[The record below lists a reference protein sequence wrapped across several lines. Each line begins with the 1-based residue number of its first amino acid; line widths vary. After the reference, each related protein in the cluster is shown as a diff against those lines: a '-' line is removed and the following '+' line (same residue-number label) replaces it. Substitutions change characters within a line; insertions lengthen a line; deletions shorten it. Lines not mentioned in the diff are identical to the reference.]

1 MNKMNCFLII
11 SLFIGLQTTEGQS
24 HLNEKKFRIV
34 GYYSLKK
41 AMMDSISD
49 VPFEKLTHINLY
61 FLNPD
66 TSGNF
71 NEDFSALSLFLQEA
85 HRHNVKV
92 LPSIAGGGRHDYYH
106 NLLKD
111 EHRGKLISRLLKIVT
126 DYGFDGIDVDL
137 EGSDI
142 DENYEKFV
150 TELAKVFH
158 KHSKL
163 VTAAI
168 AVFYKDVLSDKAL
181 EQYDFVNVMSYD
193 HTGPWRP
200 EKPGPHSTY
209 EQAEEDLNYFLDDR
223 KIPREKINLGVPFYG
238 YGFGPSLTSRAT
250 SMNYDEIVSAYPEAK
265 DEDSL
270 DLPGGATL
278 YFNGSETIRR
288 KTALAKNKASG
299 IMIWQLS
306 GDAKD
311 EESLLNFINKEL
323 KPIEE

>member
-1 MNKMNCFLII
+1 MNKRNCFLII
-11 SLFIGLQTTEGQS
+11 CLFIGLQTTKGQS
-24 HLNEKKFRIV
+24 HVNEKKFRIV

-71 NEDFSALSLFLQEA
+71 NEDFSALSPFLQAA
-85 HRHNVKV
+85 HRHHVKV

-106 NLLKD
+106 NLLKNQN
-111 EHRGKLISRLLKIVT
+111 RGKLISSLLKIVT
-126 DYGFDGIDVDL
+126 DNGFDGIDVDL

-142 DENYEKFV
+142 YENYEKFAI
-150 TELAKVFH
+150 ELADVFH

-181 EQYDFVNVMSYD
+181 QQYDFVNVMSYD

-200 EKPGPHSTY
+200 EKPGPTQLTNKLKKILTTSCMT
-209 EQAEEDLNYFLDDR
+209 ERFR
-223 KIPREKINLGVPFYG
+223 KK
-238 YGFGPSLTSRAT
+238 
-250 SMNYDEIVSAYPEAK
+250 K
-265 DEDSL
+265 
-270 DLPGGATL
+270 
-278 YFNGSETIRR
+278 
-288 KTALAKNKASG
+288 
-299 IMIWQLS
+299 
-306 GDAKD
+306 
-311 EESLLNFINKEL
+311 
-323 KPIEE
+323 

>member
-1 MNKMNCFLII
+1 MNKRNCFLII
-11 SLFIGLQTTEGQS
+11 CLFIGLQTTKGQS
-24 HLNEKKFRIV
+24 HVNEKKFRIV

-41 AMMDSISD
+41 AMMDSIID

-71 NEDFSALSLFLQEA
+71 NEDFSALSPFLREA
-85 HRHNVKV
+85 HRHHVKV

-106 NLLKD
+106 DLLKN
-111 EHRGKLISRLLKIVT
+111 ENRGKLISRLLKIVT
-126 DYGFDGIDVDL
+126 HYGFDGIDVDL

-142 DENYEKFV
+142 DENYEKFAI
-150 TELAKVFH
+150 ELAEVFH

-168 AVFYKDVLSDKAL
+168 AVFYKDVLSDEAL
-181 EQYDFVNVMSYD
+181 QQYDFVNVMSYD

-223 KIPREKINLGVPFYG
+223 KIPKEKINLGVPFYG
-238 YGFGPSLTSRAT
+238 YGFGPSLNSKAT
-250 SMNYDEIVSAYPEAK
+250 SMNYGEIISAYPEAK
-265 DEDSL
+265 DQDSL

-311 EESLLNFINKEL
+311 KESLLNVINKEL
-323 KPIEE
+323 KSIEE